1 MAKPV
6 KKKSTPKKAA
16 KKPTAGKPTAAAKPT
31 PAKKATAKA
40 VTPTP
45 RAQTAPPAVD
55 RGGTTPYTPKP
66 IDGIGWP
73 AFRYP
78 L

>member
-1 MAKPV
+1 MAKPP

-16 KKPTAGKPTAAAKPT
+16 KKPTAGKPAAGKAK
-31 PAKKATAKA
+31 PAKKTDVKA
-40 VTPTP
+40 AVPMP
-45 RAQTAPPAVD
+45 RAQAALPADD
-55 RGGTTPYTPKP
+55 RRGTTPYTPKP